1 MSVMV
6 GSLDFYPVSDGE
18 LVWILNRELMYDL
31 SFKNNVDSCFGGWI
45 GTYKSGG
52 KEASYEAVAL
62 SRVEVM
68 LCQRRW

>member
-1 MSVMV
+1 MI
-6 GSLDFYPVSDGE
+6 YP
-18 LVWILNRELMYDL
+18 
-31 SFKNNVDSCFGGWI
+31 FKKNIDPCFGGWI

-62 SRVEVM
+62 SRVKVM